1 MKKIFTLTAVACMAW
16 SVNAQ
21 EIWKAADYNLENATL
36 ETLTQGIYGGG
47 TADAPDT
54 SIPSSLKTSTIVVKV
69 NGVTMT
75 GESTPNGDKKI
86 ETAASAWQLKG
97 SVDGNDALIVE
108 GCTPQF
114 SQYLMGQG
122 NPEALHWEF
131 DEETDNGTA
140 HRVFGS
146 YWEPGMDMPAK
157 GAYWKFD
164 VASAGSLKIAF
175 FGNKNANPTYIVD
188 AATKQPIPNTD
199 IDVAIFYQNT
209 GFVFEGNVDDGDAK
223 YLNVGKM
230 PEDYV
235 IQHTNGITQ
244 NRQILGYLTFPV
256 EADKTYYVFNTKSQV
271 GLYGFEFTAKG
282 GDSAIDSII
291 ADDTLNPDAP
301 IYNVLGQRVT
311 KDYKGILI
319 QNGKKFINK

>member
-1 MKKIFTLTAVACMAW
+1 M
-16 SVNAQ
+16 
-21 EIWKAADYNLENATL
+21 
-36 ETLTQGIYGGG
+36 
-47 TADAPDT
+47 
-54 SIPSSLKTSTIVVKV
+54 
-69 NGVTMT
+69 
-75 GESTPNGDKKI
+75 
-86 ETAASAWQLKG
+86 
-97 SVDGNDALIVE
+97 
-108 GCTPQF
+108 
-114 SQYLMGQG
+114 
-122 NPEALHWEF
+122 
-131 DEETDNGTA
+131 
-140 HRVFGS
+140 
-146 YWEPGMDMPAK
+146 
-157 GAYWKFD
+157 
-164 VASAGSLKIAF
+164 
-175 FGNKNANPTYIVD
+175 
-188 AATKQPIPNTD
+188 
-199 IDVAIFYQNT
+199 
-209 GFVFEGNVDDGDAK
+209 FEGNVDDGDAK